1 MVTSYIKRK
10 EPWKPFSLSKYIM
23 TTDYLMLVWW
33 RILFLT
39 INYLTAIFIAF
50 SSLQFKV
57 ALIIFQ
63 IFLANEIP
71 VYYPLECFFS
81 LYHIQVTTNL
91 HRNRKIKV
99 MKSAVCPTPV
109 FAACNQASWTENFSL
124 FCRVVLKIFVLS
136 PTRNKGTPS
145 LNAPL
150 LLQLYVVNIYS
161 LYRESKLK
169 ILKQ

>member
-1 MVTSYIKRK
+1 MFYCGTKQRDAFLRLLFPHIS
-10 EPWKPFSLSKYIM
+10 ESKSI
-23 TTDYLMLVWW
+23 D
-33 RILFLT
+33 
-39 INYLTAIFIAF
+39 YLTAIFIAF

-99 MKSAVCPTPV
+99 MKSAVC
-109 FAACNQASWTENFSL
+109 ACTSFRCMQSGFLNRIFFSFLKGSSENFCS
-124 FCRVVLKIFVLS
+124 V
-136 PTRNKGTPS
+136 TN
-145 LNAPL
+145 
-150 LLQLYVVNIYS
+150 
-161 LYRESKLK
+161 
-169 ILKQ
+169 